1 MGDSQS
7 SEQKFNE
14 GLIGAG
20 GSGASVDRF
29 EIILANL
36 QEYLKQGS
44 DISLA
49 VIKLFDGGEIQ
60 LLNKILKK
68 YQEDCQFRKAIR
80 DATTLTASMSALGF
94 SFIRDSKC
102 MNNIDRLTAVA
113 GTVAL
118 LNNLRLV
125 FTRYNKK
132 SDNGLGGY
140 YLLE

>member
-1 MGDSQS
+1 MGKNGQ
-7 SEQKFNE
+7 ENRQ
-14 GLIGAG
+14 IGAT
-20 GSGASVDRF
+20 GSGASVDNF
-29 EIILANL
+29 EAILEKL

-80 DATTLTASMSALGF
+80 DSTTLAVSMSALGY

-102 MNNIDRLTAVA
+102 MNNIDKLVAVA

-118 LNNLRLV
+118 LNDLRLV
-125 FTRYNKK
+125 FTRYNK
-132 SDNGLGGY
+132 LGSQSQSTLDKGFPY
-140 YLLE
+140 DD